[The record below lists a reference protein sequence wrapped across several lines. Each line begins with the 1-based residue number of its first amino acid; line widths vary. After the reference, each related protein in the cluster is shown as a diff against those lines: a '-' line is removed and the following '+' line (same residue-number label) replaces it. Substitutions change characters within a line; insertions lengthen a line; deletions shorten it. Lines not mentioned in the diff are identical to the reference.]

1 MDKILLGRYKIIKEI
16 GRGGMSDVYLAENI
30 TLHNYWAIKAVHKLN
45 RGKIELLSEPNILK
59 NLNHFALPRIVDITE
74 DNENLYIIMDYV
86 EGTNLRNLIEKEGC
100 IKEKQILQWGVE
112 LCDVLGYLHGQ
123 KPPIIYRDMKPGN
136 LIVDRD
142 NHLKLIDFG
151 IAIPAD
157 DAGQGAI
164 FLTKGY
170 AAPEQTNVHSQ
181 KDSRVDIYA
190 LGATLFAMATGKS
203 PAQYGFPLP
212 MANSIN
218 PDLTDGFSTIIQ
230 ICTSVDPKTRFQN
243 VDQLKHALTHV
254 DTYNQSYR
262 KQKRKQRSRAVASIV
277 GVVLSM
283 AVLFLGIN
291 IHFKEKQEAYNTLLL
306 DAANAAA
313 KSDFTNA
320 ESLFQKSIDMEPK
333 LIEGYLGV
341 ASTYQKEQQYDKC
354 LDYINNTV
362 LTLFPDSIMDSRLNY
377 IIGQTYE
384 GKGKN
389 QAALKYYEA
398 AANYDTEN
406 PGYLQDYIISL
417 INDDQIEKAK
427 ELVPRWE
434 TMSDSV
440 DLENY
445 IDVRTAIDTGN
456 ADEMLKVLDN
466 CIAQNDN
473 ESITVKAIID
483 VSQEL
488 QDHGDKTSDVSCYTK
503 AIDMLDYYSKNIR
516 IELYPEITEQKGKAA
531 YKAALETGDNAYY
544 EEAADSF
551 LKVLDLGY
559 KKAYLYRNIAMIR
572 QQQKDFKAG
581 EDILDIMEKQY
592 PDDYQSWYQRTMLRI
607 AEQSELPAEQR
618 DYSGV
623 QDAWDHVKSMTEGT
637 DTEGEVSS
645 LRGLIKDLESQ
656 GLVRE

>member
-1 MDKILLGRYKIIKEI
+1 MDMVLLGRYRIIKEI

-74 DNENLYIIMDYV
+74 DDQNLYIIMDYV
-86 EGTNLRNLIEKEGC
+86 EGINLKNLIEKEGF
-100 IKEKQILQWGVE
+100 IKEKQVLQWGCE

-151 IAIPAD
+151 ISITAD
-157 DAGQGAI
+157 DTTQGAI

-170 AAPEQTNVHSQ
+170 AAPEQANASSQ

-190 LGATLFAMATGKS
+190 LGATLFSMATGKS
-203 PAQYGFPLP
+203 PAQYSVPLP

-218 PDLTDGFSTIIQ
+218 QDLTDGFSTIIQ
-230 ICTSVDPKTRFQN
+230 ICTSVDPNTRFQN
-243 VDQLKHALTHV
+243 VEQLKHALNHV

-277 GVVLSM
+277 GAVLSM
-283 AVLFLGIN
+283 SVLFLGIN
-291 IHFKEKQEAYNTLLL
+291 IHLQEKREAYNTVLA
-306 DAANAAA
+306 DAANAAT
-313 KSDFTNA
+313 SNDFSNA
-320 ESLFQKSIDMEPK
+320 ELLFLKSIDLEPK
-333 LIEGYLGV
+333 YIEGYLGV

-354 LDYINNTV
+354 LDYINNTI
-362 LTLFPDSIMDSRLNY
+362 LTVFPDAITDARLNY

-389 QAALKYYEA
+389 SAALKYYEA
-398 AANYDTEN
+398 AANYDSEN
-406 PGYLQDYIISL
+406 TGYLQDYIISL
-417 INDDQIEKAK
+417 INDDQIEKARD
-427 ELVPRWE
+427 LIPRWE
-434 TMSDSV
+434 TLSDSS

-445 IDVRTAIDTGN
+445 INVRTAIDTG
-456 ADEMLKVLDN
+456 DSDKMLQALDN

-483 VSQEL
+483 VSEEMQN
-488 QDHGDKTSDVSCYTK
+488 QGDKTSDVGFYTK
-503 AIDMLDYYSKNIR
+503 AMDMIDYYSKNIR
-516 IELYPEITEQKGKAA
+516 IDLYPEILEQKGKAA
-531 YKAALETGDNAYY
+531 YKAALETNDNEYY

-551 LKVLDLGY
+551 LKILDFGY

-572 QQQKDFKAG
+572 QQQKDYKAG
-581 EDILDIMEKQY
+581 EEILDIMEKQY

-607 AEQSELPAEQR
+607 AEQSELPVEQR

-623 QDAWDHVKSMTEGT
+623 QDSWNHVKSMTDGT
-637 DTEGEVSS
+637 DIEAEINS

-656 GLVRE
+656 GLVHE